1 MNNKLRQGLIIS
13 TIVTL
18 GLLGQV
24 KEAIAQTLNDKNI
37 DKTEE
42 LARVTDNTASAINMN
57 FDLDRSSPD
66 ASAVK
71 QFFMGWDILTEEE
84 KGEFDML
91 WNKAMHSNVRQYYE
105 EEILRIFWQRVED
118 VEKIVLVS
126 AILDPT
132 WQTKLGK
139 HVFEEISKS
148 EYYQIRIKQIRNIMK
163 IRQQLE
169 ELDKRNE
176 ELDKG
181 NEESQERIKNLDDI
195 IEDLDSV
202 IEIFEKKSK

>member
-1 MNNKLRQGLIIS
+1 
-13 TIVTL
+13 
-18 GLLGQV
+18 
-24 KEAIAQTLNDKNI
+24 
-37 DKTEE
+37 
-42 LARVTDNTASAINMN
+42 
-57 FDLDRSSPD
+57 
-66 ASAVK
+66 
-71 QFFMGWDILTEEE
+71 
-84 KGEFDML
+84 ML